1 MMYRILF
8 VFLISSILIVS
19 CKEQL
24 KEGADSPAALNISD
38 EDNICFLI
46 KHFLSDFQGNE
57 NVDSLFL
64 NKEFIKWD
72 ESLYFDFKVNGI
84 SWLPKSETERMQR
97 LLSSDLIDPYP
108 ILFLFALPITD
119 SLFDE
124 ADRHYMRAQ
133 IQDAQKT
140 CICID
145 NRIRTT
151 NNEEK
156 KVNKIAITKP
166 LFSVDKQRAAFVVY
180 SDYSYNN
187 HAIHGVVQNVYYVK
201 TSTGWRRA
209 FSTSKWL
216 L

>member
-1 MMYRILF
+1 MLF

-24 KEGADSPAALNISD
+24 NEDVASNVALNSFD
-38 EDNICFLI
+38 EDNICFLM
-46 KHFLSDFQGNE
+46 KQFLNDFQGNE

-64 NKEFIKWD
+64 NKEFVKWD

-84 SWLPKSETERMQR
+84 SWLPKSEPERMQR

-108 ILFLFALPITD
+108 ILFLFAFPITD

-124 ADRHYMRAQ
+124 ADRHYMSAQ
-133 IQDAQKT
+133 TQDTQKT
-140 CICID
+140 FICID
-145 NRIRTT
+145 NRIRNTRD
-151 NNEEK
+151 EEK
-156 KVNKIAITKP
+156 KVNNIAITKP
-166 LFSVDKQRAAFVVY
+166 LFSRDKQRAAFVVY
-180 SDYSYNN
+180 SDYSYKNN
-187 HAIHGVVQNVYYVK
+187 AIHGVVQNVYYVK
-201 TSTGWRRA
+201 TSTGWVHT